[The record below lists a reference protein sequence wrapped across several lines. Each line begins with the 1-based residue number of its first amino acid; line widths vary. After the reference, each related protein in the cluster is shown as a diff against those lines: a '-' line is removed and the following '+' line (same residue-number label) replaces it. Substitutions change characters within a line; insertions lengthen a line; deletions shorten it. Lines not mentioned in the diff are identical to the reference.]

1 MAVCPERQQARGGA
15 FHMRYDQ
22 TIYFCKANGSVYNAA
37 TGDYSEGTTV
47 KTARAGAVTNVS
59 ETMQNLVYGKLKD
72 KSRAVHIRQH
82 YDASFDYIEIDG
94 QKYGVDSS
102 RRLRKKHTFIVS
114 EV

>member
-22 TIYFCKANGSVYNAA
+22 TIYFCKENGSVYNAA

-59 ETMQNLVYGKLKD
+59 ETMQNLVYGKMKD
-72 KSRAVHIRQH
+72 KAIAVQIRQH
-82 YDASFDYIEIDG
+82 YSEPFDYIEFNG
-94 QKYGVDSS
+94 QKYGVDFS
-102 RRLRKKHTFIVS
+102 RKLRRKHTFVAS